1 VSDSFE
7 LSPEAAP
14 APPDLKRTRR
24 RKDAAIDLSK
34 VDRLPPHSL
43 EAEQSVLG
51 GLLIDNAAWDKI
63 IDIVK
68 ESDI

>member
-1 VSDSFE
+1 MIKKKIMTSTRDPAFE
-7 LSPEAAP
+7 S
-14 APPDLKRTRR
+14 LK
-24 RKDAAIDLSK
+24 
-34 VDRLPPHSL
+34 LPPHSL

-51 GLLIDNAAWDKI
+51 GLLIDNTAWDKI